1 MTATS
6 ALPSALTERVGGH
19 ILADALAI
27 HGVDTLYG
35 VPGESFLAVLD
46 GLYRHQERMR
56 FIICRHEGAAS
67 FMADA
72 HAKLTGRPGVLM
84 VTRGPGATNGA
95 IGVHTAFQDSTPL
108 IMLIGQVG
116 NDFIEREAFQEID
129 YRRMFGQMAKWVAQ
143 IDRAD
148 RIPEYLLRAFQTA
161 TSGRPGPVVLALP
174 EDMLTT
180 RATVADTGP
189 YQPVR
194 ASASADQ
201 IAQLSDMLRQSKRPF
216 VIAGGGGWTPAAVEN
231 LRLFAERNALPVG
244 VSFRNQDVFDN
255 NHPNYAGDVGIGLNP
270 KLAARVRESD
280 LLIVLGPRLGEIT
293 TSGYTLIE
301 APVPRQPLVHVHP
314 GAEELGRVYQP
325 RLMIN
330 AGMPE
335 ITAALAAVQV
345 DAGAWRERLVQAR
358 ADYEGWQ
365 QRPPAMASLSPALDL
380 WQVVQT
386 LRQQLPAD
394 AVITNGAG
402 NFATWA
408 HRFWRYAPVSARRLA
423 DGQLAA
429 SDAIG
434 GAQTRSQLAPT
445 SGAMGMGVPA
455 AVAAAIA
462 QPERCVVCFAGD
474 GDFLMTGQ
482 ELATAAQYQAGFVV
496 LVFDN
501 GMYGTIRMHQER
513 EYPGRVIG
521 SGLSNPDFVQ
531 FAKAFGAHAEK
542 VDTTEAFGPA
552 LARALAVARDERR
565 PALLHLKVDPQA
577 ITPNLTMEQIRQNA
591 VQSASASHP

>member
-1 MTATS
+1 
-6 ALPSALTERVGGH
+6 
-19 ILADALAI
+19 
-27 HGVDTLYG
+27 
-35 VPGESFLAVLD
+35 
-46 GLYRHQERMR
+46 
-56 FIICRHEGAAS
+56 
-67 FMADA
+67 
-72 HAKLTGRPGVLM
+72 
-84 VTRGPGATNGA
+84 
-95 IGVHTAFQDSTPL
+95 
-108 IMLIGQVG
+108 
-116 NDFIEREAFQEID
+116 
-129 YRRMFGQMAKWVAQ
+129 
-143 IDRAD
+143 
-148 RIPEYLLRAFQTA
+148 
-161 TSGRPGPVVLALP
+161 VLALP

-194 ASASADQ
+194 ASASTDQ
-201 IAQLSDMLRQSKRPF
+201 IAQLREMLSRARRPF

-244 VSFRNQDVFDN
+244 ASFRNQDVFDN

-270 KLAARVRESD
+270 KLAERIRESD

-301 APVPRQPLVHVHP
+301 APVPRQPLVHIHP

-335 ITAALAAVQV
+335 ITSVLATLQV
-345 DAGAWRERLVQAR
+345 DASAWRERVTQAR

-365 QRPPAMASLSPALDL
+365 QRPPAMASLAPALDL

-386 LRQQLPAD
+386 LRQQLPVD

-429 SDAIG
+429 PDALG

-482 ELATAAQYQAGFVV
+482 ELATAAQYGAGLVV
-496 LVFDN
+496 IVFDN

-513 EYPGRVIG
+513 EYPGREIG
-521 SGLSNPDFVQ
+521 SNLSNPDFVQ
-531 FAKAFGAHAEK
+531 YAKAFGGHAEK
-542 VDTTEAFGPA
+542 VETTEAFAPA

-577 ITPNLTMEQIRQNA
+577 ITPNLTMDQIRQNA
-591 VQSASASHP
+591 LQSASASRP